1 MQNRQNQRQGQRP
14 RQRQQAGRP
23 PRRPMVAGGQSTGQN
38 TSLSTNRG
46 ISRNAGRSAS
56 RNATHRVRS
65 LETRPSAA
73 PGQARRRAP
82 LGQSDRRSKP
92 AAPARSGATATRS
105 RAAYAQQNTSAMA
118 SNSRQ
123 RAQSARRGSE
133 RKVPDALPVEK
144 TNTLARLRD
153 KFRKQPAI
161 TEIVREPTAGG
172 IVFRF
177 TPDQKDIEILLIQD
191 SKNRWTIPKGHIE
204 PGETAKQTAIREIG
218 EEAGLFHIQVLTWL
232 GKIHFKYRRVDKLV
246 LMTTQIYL
254 VRSLDKTEA
263 PTKEKWMHGIQW
275 FSFAD
280 ALEAIEYEDIEKLI
294 LIAKKKIR
302 NGEY

>member
-23 PRRPMVAGGQSTGQN
+23 PRRPMVAGGQSAGQGTN
-38 TSLSTNRG
+38 RSTSRSAAQSTNHGASHSTSRSAG
-46 ISRNAGRSAS
+46 RNAG
-56 RNATHRVRS
+56 HRVRS

-82 LGQSDRRSKP
+82 LGQSTRRVP
-92 AAPARSGATATRS
+92 G
-105 RAAYAQQNTSAMA
+105 
-118 SNSRQ
+118 
-123 RAQSARRGSE
+123 

-254 VRSLDKTEA
+254 VRSLDKSEA